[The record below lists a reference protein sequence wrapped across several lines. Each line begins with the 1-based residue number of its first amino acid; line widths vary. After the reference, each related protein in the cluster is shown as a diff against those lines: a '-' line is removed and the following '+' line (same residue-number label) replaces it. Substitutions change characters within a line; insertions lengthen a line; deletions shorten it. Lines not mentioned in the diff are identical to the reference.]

1 MYMVIVDCTKEYWE
15 FVRQLRMDERVID
28 GFLQTTPITK
38 EQQERYMVDN
48 SKYYRIALVNRKPA
62 GYVGVLNDD
71 IRVCTHPDFQGLG
84 VAKFMIN
91 ECIKIWPTAYAKVKH
106 GNTASDKLFLSCGF
120 ELQGTDDKFTYYIQP
135 QKKMVSLKS
144 SIIQKGRYV
153 SQILHFVGGEK
164 RTFNNVDTHSIK
176 QGQFTKFETK
186 DGRLVMVNDKNVLC
200 IEIITE
206 ENN

>member
-1 MYMVIVDCTKEYWE
+1 MELVKCEEQYWE
-15 FVRQLRMDERVID
+15 FVRELRMDERVID
-28 GFLQTTPITK
+28 GFLQTHPITK
-38 EQQERYMVDN
+38 EQQAKYMSGN
-48 SKYYRIALVNRKPA
+48 SQHYRIALVDGKPA
-62 GYVGVLNDD
+62 GYMGVIEDD
-71 IRVCTHPDFQGLG
+71 IRVCTHPDFQGMG
-84 VAKFMIN
+84 VGKFMIT
-91 ECIKIWPTAYAKVKH
+91 ECMNIWPTAYAKVKH
-106 GNTASDKLFLSCGF
+106 GNEASSKLFLSCGF
-120 ELQGTDDKFTYYIQP
+120 EMSGTDDKFKYYRKE
-135 QKKMVSLKS
+135 KKMVSLKS
-144 SIIQKGRYV
+144 SIIAKGRYV

>member
-1 MYMVIVDCTKEYWE
+1 MYMELVRCTTKYWE

-28 GFLQTTPITK
+28 GFLETMAITE
-38 EQQERYMVDN
+38 EQQNKYMISN
-48 SKYYRIALVNRKPA
+48 AHNYRIALVDGKPA
-62 GYVGVLNDD
+62 GYVGVIEDD
-71 IRVCTHPDFQGLG
+71 IRVCTHPDFQGMG
-84 VAKFMIN
+84 VGKFMIN
-91 ECIKIWPTAYAKVKH
+91 ECMNIWPTAYAKVKH
-106 GNTASDKLFLSCGF
+106 GNEASSKLFLSCGF
-120 ELQGTDDKFTYYIQP
+120 EMSGTDDKFLYYRKP
-135 QKKMVSLKS
+135 KKMVSLKS

>member
-1 MYMVIVDCTKEYWE
+1 MELVRCTTKYWE
-15 FVRQLRMDERVID
+15 FVRQLRMDDRVIS
-28 GFLQTTPITK
+28 GFLETTAITE
-38 EQQERYMVDN
+38 EQQNKYMIGN
-48 SKYYRIALVNRKPA
+48 AHNYRIALVDGTPA
-62 GYVGVLNDD
+62 GYVGVIEDD
-71 IRVCTHPDFQGLG
+71 IRVCTHPDFQGMG
-84 VAKFMIN
+84 VGKFMIN
-91 ECIKIWPTAYAKVKH
+91 ECMNIWPTAYAQVKH
-106 GNTASDKLFLSCGF
+106 GNEASSKLFLSCGF
-120 ELQGTDDKFTYYIQP
+120 EMSGTDDKFLYYRKP
-135 QKKMVSLKS
+135 KKMVSLKS

>member
-1 MYMVIVDCTKEYWE
+1 MVIVDCTKEYWE

-62 GYVGVLNDD
+62 GYVGVLDDD

-91 ECIKIWPTAYAKVKH
+91 ECIKIWPTAYAKVKL

-120 ELQGTDDKFTYYIQP
+120 EVSAKDENFTYYKP
-135 QKKMVSLKS
+135 KNKMVSLKS
-144 SIIQKGRYV
+144 SITQKGKYV
-153 SQILHFVGGEK
+153 SKILHFVGGEK
-164 RTFNNVDTHSIK
+164 RTFNGVDTDSIK

-186 DGRLVMVNDKNVLC
+186 DGRLVMVNDKNILC
-200 IEIITE
+200 IEIIK
-206 ENN
+206 END

>member
-1 MYMVIVDCTKEYWE
+1 MCMELVECTEQYWE
-15 FVRQLRMDERVID
+15 FVRELRMDERVID
-28 GFLQTTPITK
+28 GFLKTTPITK
-38 EQQERYMVDN
+38 EQQANYMSSN
-48 SKYYRIALVNRKPA
+48 SQHYRIALVNRKPA

-91 ECIKIWPTAYAKVKH
+91 ECMNIWPTAYAKVKH
-106 GNTASDKLFLSCGF
+106 GNEASSKLFLSCGF
-120 ELQGTDDKFTYYIQP
+120 EMTGTDDKFLYYRKE
-135 QKKMVSLKS
+135 KKMVSLKS

>member
-1 MYMVIVDCTKEYWE
+1 MVIVECTEQYWE
-15 FVRQLRMDERVID
+15 FVRELRMDERVAS
-28 GFLQTTPITK
+28 GFIQTTPITK
-38 EQQERYMVDN
+38 EQQANYMSSN
-48 SKYYRIALVNRKPA
+48 SQHYRIALVDGKPA

-71 IRVCTHPDFQGLG
+71 IRVCTHPDYQGMG
-84 VAKFMIN
+84 VGKFMIN
-91 ECIKIWPTAYAKVKH
+91 ECMKIWPNAYAKVKH
-106 GNTASDKLFLSCGF
+106 GNEASSKLFLSCGF
-120 ELQGTDDKFTYYIQP
+120 EMSGTDDKFLYYRKP
-135 QKKMVSLKS
+135 KKMVSLKS
-144 SIIQKGRYV
+144 SIITKGRYV

-176 QGQFTKFETK
+176 QGQFTKFETA